1 MVIIKVMVMV
11 MVAVMVTVMV
21 MVTMIVCVVCVMG
34 WLEQDV
40 QGNRFQRNMRRQQI
54 MSLFFA
60 NCYPSNVVPQQNF
73 RCGDLQNFPCSRI
86 FQSLLLFGP
95 CILCS
100 PLQH

>member
-40 QGNRFQRNMRRQQI
+40 QGNRFQRNMRR
-54 MSLFFA
+54 
-60 NCYPSNVVPQQNF
+60 
-73 RCGDLQNFPCSRI
+73 
-86 FQSLLLFGP
+86 
-95 CILCS
+95 
-100 PLQH
+100 

>member
-40 QGNRFQRNMRRQQI
+40 RGNRFQRNIRRQQI

-60 NCYPSNVVPQQNF
+60 NCYPSML
-73 RCGDLQNFPCSRI
+73 G
-86 FQSLLLFGP
+86 
-95 CILCS
+95 
-100 PLQH
+100 